1 MEIPERIPGLK
12 VATLLL
18 VLYAAAWIALEG
30 SLERVLLLAVGIAGV
45 TLGHGLQQM
54 GGRTFSPAGWVAF
67 AGFLGV
73 ALAVGSTVLV
83 LLLMALKT
91 GLHAHG
97 PEFSTGEIGWVLAQ
111 FPWWTAGGV
120 VGGLGMGLITLGV
133 QGEGSRRE

>member
-18 VLYAAAWIALEG
+18 VVYAAAWIALEG
-30 SLERVLLLAVGIAGV
+30 SLGGVLLLAVGVSGV
-45 TLGHGLQQM
+45 ALGHGLQQM
-54 GGRTFSPAGWVAF
+54 RGRAFSPAGWVAF
-67 AGFLGV
+67 VGFLGL

-97 PEFSTGEIGWVLAQ
+97 PEFSRGEIGWVLAQ
-111 FPWWTAGGV
+111 FPWWVAGGV
-120 VGGLGMGLITLGV
+120 VAGLGMGLITLAVRGKGA
-133 QGEGSRRE
+133 QSE